1 MYNNF
6 LFLFF
11 FLQTAQKIDGKSLLL
26 LSKKAT
32 REQYEA
38 CGLMTV
44 GDQLKLTTLVNAS
57 ADIDEAS
64 SIVITAVKAKKPS
77 KAQLNEI
84 SDMNR
89 RIYKTKWVI

>member
-11 FLQTAQKIDGKSLLL
+11 FLQTAQKIDSKSLLL
-26 LSKKAT
+26 LSNKAT

-44 GDQLKLTTLVNAS
+44 ADQLKLTMLVNAS

-64 SIVITAVKAKKPS
+64 SCVITAVKAKKLS
-77 KAQLNEI
+77 KAQLNQI

-89 RIYKTKWVI
+89 RIYKTK

>member
-6 LFLFF
+6 LFLLF
-11 FLQTAQKIDGKSLLL
+11 FLRTAQKIDGKSLLL

-44 GDQLKLTTLVNAS
+44 ADQLKLTTLVNAS
-57 ADIDEAS
+57 ADEAS
-64 SIVITAVKAKKPS
+64 TCVITPVKAKKPS

-89 RIYKTKWVI
+89 RIYKTK